1 MILPPMNRE
10 DCRPRC
16 GASPRR
22 SLRAASILIVVA
34 TASLVAAAAPAQAPP
49 KPAPAPHTWLDPTGA
64 PLPIQTQPEILEY
77 LRTAEVVDRS
87 PIGRGVAGTERLV
100 LDRDGV
106 RLRAAFRTVDESYRG
121 PFQGMPT
128 SVRRI
133 RDAATSECAAY
144 ELSQALGFGRVPP
157 TVCRKVGDKDGSVQ
171 IWLEGAMTQDD
182 FLEKSSDP
190 PDVEEWNLQK
200 YNIYVFDQLI
210 ANTDRNQGNI
220 LVGREGTLWCIDHTR
235 AFAQTSRLLDAD
247 RVTRCSRDLWLAL
260 EGLDEKAVEKR
271 VEPFLKKGEIKALF
285 KRREELVEHIEKL
298 IAEQGEEAVLFDLD
312 PPPAP

>member
-1 MILPPMNRE
+1 MILPPMKT
-10 DCRPRC
+10 DHGRPRSA
-16 GASPRR
+16 ASPLRGP
-22 SLRAASILIVVA
+22 RAASLLIAMA
-34 TASLVAAAAPAQAPP
+34 TASLAAPQVEAQAPP
-49 KPAPAPHTWLDPTGA
+49 EPPPAPHVWLDRAGT
-64 PLPIQTQPEILEY
+64 PLPFQTHSEILEF

-106 RLRAAFRTVDESYRG
+106 RLRAAFRTVDETYRG
-121 PFQGMPT
+121 PFQNMPT

-157 TVCRKVGDKDGSVQ
+157 TVCRKIGDKDGSVQ

-182 FLEKSSDP
+182 FLEKSPDP

-235 AFAQTSRLLDAD
+235 AFAQTSHLLDPD

-260 EGLDEKAVEKR
+260 QGLDEKAVEKR

-285 KRREELVEHIEKL
+285 SRREELVEHIQKL
-298 IAEQGEEAVLFDLD
+298 IAEQGEEAVLFD
-312 PPPAP
+312 